1 MRALLIQHGC
11 EAVLEVLPA
20 YMEGEVKAEL
30 NKKAHSVVIL
40 CLGNKV
46 PSKVTRE
53 TTTAGVCVENVEGE
67 GSSYGYAWWWMEMA
81 RSLRLALVDHH
92 RKTSSDDTPPSTHP
106 FQTSFD
112 DTLNSS
118 SEDTFSFDDT
128 WE

>member
-46 PSKVTRE
+46 PRILKSLTYNMGQGEVKGGGVDFGVINSLLGKVM
-53 TTTAGVCVENVEGE
+53 GE
-67 GSSYGYAWWWMEMA
+67 ME
-81 RSLRLALVDHH
+81 
-92 RKTSSDDTPPSTHP
+92 
-106 FQTSFD
+106 
-112 DTLNSS
+112 
-118 SEDTFSFDDT
+118 
-128 WE
+128 